1 MKKILVLLTVI
12 FFNFSVLA
20 DDIKREIEMA
30 DEGDP
35 IYQNNVGYNFL
46 YGLNGFPKDLD
57 KAIKYLNM
65 AAEQEQVNAMTT
77 VGWFYFTGE
86 FGASKDNEQAIYWN
100 QKASDLG
107 FTIDPKNKSE
117 YKTVLDNIVNLPKL
131 SNEKT
136 KLAKIHAYTIFCRRP
151 WIFNSFKVKFE
162 KFENFNHFTQNLNL
176 SEKNNFLHDSHD
188 IIDWTDWIT
197 NENANPDYLNKY
209 FNYLTL

>member
-1 MKKILVLLTVI
+1 MKKILVLFTVI
-12 FFNFSVLA
+12 FLNFSVLA
-20 DDIKREIEMA
+20 DDIKWEIEMA

-107 FTIDPKNKSE
+107 FTIASYNIGFFYYSGLAGLDQDLTKAKKYWLLSASQWVDSKGLHSTTADELLDEINQYNPNPTKKMIKLRDLFIMMLRSE
-117 YKTVLDNIVNLPKL
+117 NV
-131 SNEKT
+131 
-136 KLAKIHAYTIFCRRP
+136 
-151 WIFNSFKVKFE
+151 
-162 KFENFNHFTQNLNL
+162 
-176 SEKNNFLHDSHD
+176 
-188 IIDWTDWIT
+188 
-197 NENANPDYLNKY
+197 
-209 FNYLTL
+209 